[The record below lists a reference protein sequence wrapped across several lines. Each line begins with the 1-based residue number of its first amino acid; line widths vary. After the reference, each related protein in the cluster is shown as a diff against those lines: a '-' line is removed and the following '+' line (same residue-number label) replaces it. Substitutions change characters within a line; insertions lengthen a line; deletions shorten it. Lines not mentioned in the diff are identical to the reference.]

1 MISQAASEPSEVCAN
16 VHPEGIISHSA
27 SELSEVRANVH
38 SEGAIGMRSE
48 GLISQSASWP
58 CELRAN
64 VHFKGTISQSASGPS
79 GLGAAVHSEGMI
91 NQAAYSKGTINQ
103 SASGPC
109 ELRAHV
115 HSKDSQREWLMLRLL
130 LDLRAY
136 AWNLVQHTWRPD
148 ASGRMLCSVGP
159 LGGRLR
165 VSPSNTTSWSDTC
178 VRRFFCLCQSVG
190 MSAAVRRIRYYCLLA
205 LPPWTFLSQQL

>member
-1 MISQAASEPSEVCAN
+1 MISQAASEPSEV
-16 VHPEGIISHSA
+16 
-27 SELSEVRANVH
+27 RATVH
-38 SEGAIGMRSE
+38 SEGTLDVHSE
-48 GLISQSASWP
+48 GTISQSASWP
-58 CELRAN
+58 CELRAH
-64 VHFKGTISQSASGPS
+64 VH
-79 GLGAAVHSEGMI
+79 
-91 NQAAYSKGTINQ
+91 SKGTINQ

-190 MSAAVRRIRYYCLLA
+190 MSAAVRWIRYYCLLA